1 MRDFVIKP
9 LNQACMDAC
18 QLRVDNLTKPIYSL
32 AQLEKIAVRLAGIY
46 NVEQPNHIK
55 NGVLILPV
63 IQLLTVCKTIPKARK
78 AWLP

>member
-46 NVEQPNHIK
+46 NVNSRT
-55 NGVLILPV
+55 IL
-63 IQLLTVCKTIPKARK
+63 KTAC
-78 AWLP
+78 

>member
-32 AQLEKIAVRLAGIY
+32 AQLEKSPFVWPASTMWNSRT
-46 NVEQPNHIK
+46 
-55 NGVLILPV
+55 IL
-63 IQLLTVCKTIPKARK
+63 KTAC
-78 AWLP
+78 

>member
-1 MRDFVIKP
+1 MREFTIKP
-9 LNQACMDAC
+9 LNEACMDAC

-63 IQLLTVCKTIPKARK
+63 IRRLTVYKTTRKGRK
-78 AWLP
+78 A